1 MSKRYVIDPDDTWH
15 NVGSDLLRADSPV
28 TVELR
33 DVVERSDN
41 GVVIGRWRSGA
52 YRVTAPGKRTK
63 VFIGET
69 AWSDADRLAYDWD
82 IEIQRAA
89 HARH

>member
-15 NVGSDLLRADSPV
+15 NVGSDVLRSDSPV
-28 TVELR
+28 TVENR
-33 DVVERSDN
+33 DVVERYND
-41 GVVIGRWRSGA
+41 GHIARWPSGA
-52 YRVTAPGKRTK
+52 YRVKGPGKPTK